1 MQTKTKFM
9 AAAALMASLSIGGIT
24 AQAAPAKSAGGQR
37 DGRLAEQLASLGL
50 SEDQKAT
57 VKETFQKHQST
68 LKPLV
73 EKLVTERRAL
83 QDLIHT
89 GKADETAVRAQA
101 GKIAAIE
108 ADLAVE
114 RAKIA
119 AELRPVL
126 TEEQIKKLQEM
137 KGEFR
142 DRVDQFRERVAKR
155 RGE

>member
-1 MQTKTKFM
+1 MKTGTQFTIT
-9 AAAALMASLSIGGIT
+9 AALMASLTIGAI
-24 AQAAPAKSAGGQR
+24 AYAAPAAREAGHRRGMLGER
-37 DGRLAEQLASLGL
+37 LASLGL
-50 SEDQKAT
+50 TDEQKARLKDTLQAHKAT
-57 VKETFQKHQST
+57 VK
-68 LKPLV
+68 PLV
-73 EKLVTERRAL
+73 DKLVAERRAL

-89 GKADETAVRAQA
+89 GKADEAAVRAQA
-101 GKIAAIE
+101 GKIAAVE

-114 RAKIA
+114 RAKIV

-142 DRVDQFRERVAKR
+142 DRVDQFRERVAKH